1 MKNATLRKR
10 AALAVTLVALL
21 TASAAFGE
29 RRGECRA
36 TYLESGLAVQQV
48 SFSEFRDFYAGT
60 LCEPA
65 SDSLAVHEGQST
77 GGTR

>member
-1 MKNATLRKR
+1 MKNDTLRKR

-36 TYLESGLAVQQV
+36 TYLESGLTAQQV
-48 SFSEFRDFYAGT
+48 SFPEFRDFYAGT
-60 LCEPA
+60 LCTPGGDGPA
-65 SDSLAVHEGQST
+65 AAHED
-77 GGTR
+77 GTQ